1 MDTGNG
7 VVVVVVRPGRRT
19 GTVMTW
25 LRQLLPAAVLLVAP
39 ASPPPSAPGAPD
51 EGDAIVLEAD
61 EIESPMALAD
71 ALAKV
76 HAGHLGD

>member
-1 MDTGNG
+1 MEAGNG
-7 VVVVVVRPGRRT
+7 VVVVVRPGRRT

-39 ASPPPSAPGAPD
+39 ASPPPSSPGAQD
-51 EGDAIVLEAD
+51 EGDVIVLEAD

-71 ALAKV
+71 VLAKV
-76 HAGHLGD
+76 HAGNLGH